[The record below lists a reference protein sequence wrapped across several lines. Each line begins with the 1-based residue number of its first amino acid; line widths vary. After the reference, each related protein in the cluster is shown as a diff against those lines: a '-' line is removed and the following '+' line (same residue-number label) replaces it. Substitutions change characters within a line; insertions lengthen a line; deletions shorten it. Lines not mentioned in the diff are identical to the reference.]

1 MAASEYRGRRSG
13 ENACL
18 FNYLY
23 WKFLL
28 EHEGT
33 LRANP
38 HMGAKVLALRYVDVD
53 ERIWIQIQARRHLG
67 ELDHWGQ
74 ASEAN
79 NFMPV
84 KFFINKRVCP

>member
-1 MAASEYRGRRSG
+1 
-13 ENACL
+13 
-18 FNYLY
+18 
-23 WKFLL
+23 
-28 EHEGT
+28 
-33 LRANP
+33 
-38 HMGAKVLALRYVDVD
+38 MGAKVLALRHVDVD